1 MTAKTVAFKK
11 PAKQADN
18 WVETRK
24 KNKAS
29 EPQEPAPTKRVTVD
43 IPAELHR
50 RVKMQ
55 CAMRGVNMTE
65 VMRDLLDR
73 EFPATNTVET
83 LPV

>member
-11 PAKQADN
+11 PAKQADD
-18 WVETRK
+18 WVDTRNENKVSGSQET
-24 KNKAS
+24 
-29 EPQEPAPTKRVTVD
+29 APTKRVTVD
-43 IPAELHR
+43 IPAELHT

-73 EFPATNTVET
+73 EFPATSTVET